1 MAQNPMLDQIYSLP
15 QLLSD
20 IFDEF
25 DAASQKA
32 LDRSLCLGAERLY
45 IVGCGD
51 SHHAA
56 LGGEMA
62 FESIA
67 GLPTE
72 AMRSM
77 KFARYT
83 APDLRVSAPNEV
95 LVIGISVSGRVA
107 RTIEAVRLGGLAGA
121 TTIALTGSSDTPIAQ
136 AAERVQQAA
145 IPPFQFAPGVRSFAA
160 SLLGLY
166 LNAIRIA
173 SVRGRIDEHRK
184 ADLRAELCALPEAI
198 AATIEMCDPLCREI
212 AQDWRDADEFVFC
225 GSGPSYASALFSAAK
240 ILEASG
246 DPALG
251 QDVEEWA
258 HLQYFARQVSTPTFL
273 ITAGG
278 RDASRIQE
286 VAVAAKQIGRRLV
299 GVIPAGQESL
309 VPDADVYLPAKGQV
323 REPFWTIVG
332 VIAGELFAAHRAAVI
347 GEPHFRA
354 FGGGRDVSEGGGISR
369 IQSSQQWMDLAP

>member
-1 MAQNPMLDQIYSLP
+1 
-15 QLLSD
+15 
-20 IFDEF
+20 
-25 DAASQKA
+25 
-32 LDRSLCLGAERLY
+32 
-45 IVGCGD
+45 
-51 SHHAA
+51 
-56 LGGEMA
+56 MA

-136 AAERVQQAA
+136 AAERVHQAA

-286 VAVAAKQIGRRLV
+286 VAVAAKQIGRRV
-299 GVIPAGQESL
+299 AGVIPAGRESL
-309 VPDADVYLPAKGQV
+309 LPGADVYLPVQGPAY
-323 REPFWTIVG
+323 EPFWTLVS
-332 VIAGELFAAHRAAVI
+332 VVAGELFAAHRAATI
-347 GEPHFRA
+347 DEPHFRA
-354 FGGGRDVSEGGGISR
+354 FGGGRDLSEGGGISR